1 MLLLLLIIV
10 HRSLLI
16 YVVLATNVIVIGEE
30 VAPVAVLF
38 GVIIAVRFIFG
49 IVSTR
54 NDPWGP
60 NRTSAN
66 T

>member
-1 MLLLLLIIV
+1 MLLLPLLIV

-16 YVVLATNVIVIGEE
+16 NVIVIGEE